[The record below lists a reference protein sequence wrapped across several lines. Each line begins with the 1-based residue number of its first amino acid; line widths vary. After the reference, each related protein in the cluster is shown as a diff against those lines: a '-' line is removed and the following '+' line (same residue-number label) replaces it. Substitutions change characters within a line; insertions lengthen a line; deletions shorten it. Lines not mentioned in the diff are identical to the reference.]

1 MASAGSM
8 TRFSVLGAENALESE
23 ICLKIYELS
32 LRDEII
38 QLKVFHVAKLQNFL
52 GCYKKLVNL
61 YFITLKE

>member
-1 MASAGSM
+1 M
-8 TRFSVLGAENALESE
+8 
-23 ICLKIYELS
+23 
-32 LRDEII
+32 RDEII